1 MQPSPPA
8 ARNPFGTVR
17 RAASRGETRMPR
29 ACAGSKSSRRPPA
42 LARERLPA
50 SSGRPASPA
59 CAAGANVLQSRVF
72 LRASPPAP
80 RAPKGSVSPA
90 GAWGKRKATRRREQI
105 QELRAAGAQNAGI
118 DGEGKR
124 VLTKKAA
131 AGGLFRQAAAGTI
144 RARRFFAPPRPKKIS
159 FFPCTAKTRRPFLR
173 PGGRRSLH
181 RYALFSVLRFSLDL
195 RICLKQLEAAF
206 PLEPAHRQQVVFP
219 RQILVEYLVPE
230 PDPVRVLA
238 RAAVVHH
245 GDVGP

>member
-1 MQPSPPA
+1 MPQKPDNETNRPFNEAVWASLEGRFLCMILLSIMMQPSPPA

-17 RAASRGETRMPR
+17 RAASRGEIRMPR

-59 CAAGANVLQSRVF
+59 CAVGSDVMQSRVF
-72 LRASPPAP
+72 LHASPPAP

-131 AGGLFRQAAAGTI
+131 IGGLFDTLNPPGLPAPAGSPTGSRQY
-144 RARRFFAPPRPKKIS
+144 S
-159 FFPCTAKTRRPFLR
+159 
-173 PGGRRSLH
+173 
-181 RYALFSVLRFSLDL
+181 
-195 RICLKQLEAAF
+195 
-206 PLEPAHRQQVVFP
+206 VFP
-219 RQILVEYLVPE
+219 SISVYASNSSRQLSRSNPLTVSRSFSP
-230 PDPVRVLA
+230 A
-238 RAAVVHH
+238 RYS
-245 GDVGP
+245 